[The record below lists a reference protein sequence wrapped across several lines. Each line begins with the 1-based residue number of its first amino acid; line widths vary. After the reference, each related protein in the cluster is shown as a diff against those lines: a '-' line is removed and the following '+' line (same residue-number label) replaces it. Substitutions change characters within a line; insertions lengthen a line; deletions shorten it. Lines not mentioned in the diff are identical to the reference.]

1 MNQRYITE
9 FNTDE
14 SVDYEEKKIYR
25 VDTKTGI
32 EMECSDCKGIE
43 RLVKAPPGRLNGSLV
58 IEKGCR

>member
-1 MNQRYITE
+1 MNQRYKWIKYGRKYKLQNE
-9 FNTDE
+9 N
-14 SVDYEEKKIYR
+14 R
-25 VDTKTGI
+25 VNTKTGV